1 MSNIFSYEFEE
12 LPLVMHGDIPA
23 GLINGCA
30 EIKYNRAGCWDIQSV
45 SIEGYQTLTP
55 TERER
60 GVKPWVYVK
69 APVELALMIY
79 ERLYGTMWSA
89 KVQDAVNEQL
99 ESDREDA
106 ADERADMRRDERM
119 GL

>member
-12 LPLVMHGDIPA
+12 LPLVVHNDIPA

-45 SIEGYQTLTP
+45 AVEGYQTLTP

-60 GVKPWVYVK
+60 GVRPWVYVK
-69 APVELALMIY
+69 APTSLALMI
-79 ERLYGTMWSA
+79 EARLYGTVWSA
-89 KVQDAVNEQL
+89 KIQDAVREQL
-99 ESDREDA
+99 TSNHEA
-106 ADERADMRRDERM
+106 ALEERADMRRM